1 MRAEA
6 PDAPLRWLPLRD
18 AYEATSE
25 ANLRETVARV
35 GRQLTR

>member
-6 PDAPLRWLPLRD
+6 PDAPLRWLPLQE

-25 ANLRETVARV
+25 ANLRETLSRV
-35 GRQLTR
+35 QRLLTR